1 MKIKTNDVVLLGS
14 GLAKRLYA
22 GGIQVGIKLS
32 LVGLESRG
40 NAHQRSRQQSAH

>member
-22 GGIQVGIKLS
+22 GGIQVGIKLR
-32 LVGLESRG
+32 LIRVESG
-40 NAHQRSRQQSAH
+40 SKTH